1 MQSINQ
7 NKMITPIFID
17 TINSNY
23 EILDK
28 YNHSLDNSNNNDLNF
43 TENYAIIL
51 LKRLIE
57 NHNVCLIAA
66 RSEFINSDLNKSYL
80 DYFFNSF
87 QKWQKLVNKR
97 IELNVDKRLISI
109 YSLNSEK
116 TLVLDKTS
124 YSINNN
130 GFNLNN

>member
-97 IELNVDKRLISI
+97 IQLDIDKHVISI
-109 YSLNSEK
+109 HQNNEK
-116 TLVLDKTS
+116 TLILDKKS
-124 YSINNN
+124 YSIQNN
-130 GFNLNN
+130 GFNFND

>member
-28 YNHSLDNSNNNDLNF
+28 YNHSLDNSNNDLNF

-66 RSEFINSDLNKSYL
+66 RSEFINIDLNKSYL

-87 QKWQKLVNKR
+87 QKWQKIVNKR
-97 IELNVDKRLISI
+97 IHLDIDKHFLSI
-109 YSLNSEK
+109 FKNTEK
-116 TLVLDKTS
+116 TLILDKKS
-124 YSINNN
+124 YSIQNN
-130 GFNLNN
+130 GFNFND

>member
-1 MQSINQ
+1 
-7 NKMITPIFID
+7 MITPIFID

-28 YNHSLDNSNNNDLNF
+28 YNHSLDNSNNDLNF

-66 RSEFINSDLNKSYL
+66 RSEFINIDLNKSYL

-87 QKWQKLVNKR
+87 QKWQKILNKR
-97 IELNVDKRLISI
+97 IHLDIDKHFLSI
-109 YSLNSEK
+109 YKNNEK
-116 TLVLDKTS
+116 TLILEKNLIQSKIMV
-124 YSINNN
+124 SILMIKNKKNDIQI
-130 GFNLNN
+130 

>member
-28 YNHSLDNSNNNDLNF
+28 YNHSLDNSNNDLNF

-66 RSEFINSDLNKSYL
+66 RSEFINIDLNKSYL

-87 QKWQKLVNKR
+87 QKWQKIVNKR
-97 IELNVDKRLISI
+97 IHLNIDKHFLSI
-109 YSLNSEK
+109 FKNTEK
-116 TLVLDKTS
+116 TLILDKKS
-124 YSINNN
+124 YSIQNN
-130 GFNLNN
+130 GFNFND

>member
-66 RSEFINSDLNKSYL
+66 RSEFINIDLNKSYL

-97 IELNVDKRLISI
+97 IQLDIDKHVISI
-109 YSLNSEK
+109 HQNNEK
-116 TLVLDKTS
+116 TLILDKKS
-124 YSINNN
+124 YSIQNN
-130 GFNLNN
+130 GFNFND